1 MELQD
6 LAAHWQR
13 LKLDRAS
20 SAKGCFV
27 MMTCRF
33 NFLTNLL
40 PICLNCIQTEPE
52 ASRRTKCAITL
63 NPSSLLTIDLMI
75 KYKVTKITV
84 TSQDLSQISKLS
96 QTTSFWWSASDHGR
110 VVCSKIDSYTTSDK
124 IHEST
129 YLMNSCTT
137 CKNPDENVTV
147 RRVPKQWRPCCTR
160 HTRFVIHRIWCNHV
174 RIYQIEGCWIVI

>member
-27 MMTCRF
+27 VMTCRF
-33 NFLTNLL
+33 NFLTNVLH
-40 PICLNCIQTEPE
+40 ICLNCIQTESE
-52 ASRRTKCAITL
+52 ASRRTKCAIIL
-63 NPSSLLTIDLMI
+63 NPSIDLMI
-75 KYKVTKITV
+75 KYKVTKIT
-84 TSQDLSQISKLS
+84 SQDLSQIWKLS
-96 QTTSFWWSASDHGR
+96 QTTSFWWSTSDHGR
-110 VVCSKIDSYTTSDK
+110 VASSKIDSYTASDK

-137 CKNPDENVTV
+137 CKNPDENVTSETSS
-147 RRVPKQWRPCCTR
+147 KTMTTMLYSS
-160 HTRFVIHRIWCNHV
+160 H
-174 RIYQIEGCWIVI
+174 